1 MIYFYFYIISFSII
15 GYGFFVSKFLDINK
29 NNFGLLG
36 LIGIVFLCFFSYFSS
51 LFVKH
56 NYFFN
61 SLFIIIGL
69 LIFIFSLRKISSLK
83 REFINF
89 FIVFI
94 LLILF
99 ISISKNHDD
108 FPYYHFPYMIL
119 LTEHSHPIGLGL
131 LNNGFRSPSSIFF
144 IGSMFYLP
152 GINFYLF
159 HLTPAL
165 IMGFSNLLL
174 LNLTLNKKIFYKN
187 KFINFLSLLSLVFIN
202 IFFYRLA
209 EHGTDR
215 SGMII
220 IIISIIYLLHLINN
234 SYQNEKNENINY
246 LKIIA
251 ILICFAATIKPSF
264 LIYLI
269 FFLIPIF
276 FNHTRFLFLNLF
288 FTRTF
293 YFCFSLLA
301 FSVLF
306 TFLNSSCL
314 VFPISFTCFEN
325 LPWSIDKNTIKEASI
340 WFELWSKGGAN
351 PNFIVSDRLEYI
363 KGFNWVD
370 NWIKIYFFNKVSD
383 FILGIFALS
392 LITFLF
398 FYKKIEFDLKNK
410 KKYQLLYF
418 ILIFL
423 IIEWF
428 LKHPTLRYGGYH
440 IIGLIIFIPLSMLL
454 GKTKLNFKEYQ
465 KKIFVLLFITLLI
478 FSSRNITRL
487 NYEYE
492 KYSYN
497 LFINSKFK
505 FIGGNENFYFRYNNH
520 IENHKK
526 TYKVLNF
533 ANIKIIL
540 FHK

>member
-276 FNHTRFLFLNLF
+276 F
-288 FTRTF
+288 
-293 YFCFSLLA
+293 
-301 FSVLF
+301 
-306 TFLNSSCL
+306 
-314 VFPISFTCFEN
+314 
-325 LPWSIDKNTIKEASI
+325 
-340 WFELWSKGGAN
+340 
-351 PNFIVSDRLEYI
+351 
-363 KGFNWVD
+363 
-370 NWIKIYFFNKVSD
+370 
-383 FILGIFALS
+383 
-392 LITFLF
+392 
-398 FYKKIEFDLKNK
+398 
-410 KKYQLLYF
+410 
-418 ILIFL
+418 
-423 IIEWF
+423 
-428 LKHPTLRYGGYH
+428 
-440 IIGLIIFIPLSMLL
+440 
-454 GKTKLNFKEYQ
+454 
-465 KKIFVLLFITLLI
+465 
-478 FSSRNITRL
+478 
-487 NYEYE
+487 
-492 KYSYN
+492 
-497 LFINSKFK
+497 
-505 FIGGNENFYFRYNNH
+505 
-520 IENHKK
+520 
-526 TYKVLNF
+526 
-533 ANIKIIL
+533 
-540 FHK
+540 

>member
-454 GKTKLNFKEYQ
+454 GKTKLNFKESI
-465 KKIFVLLFITLLI
+465 KK
-478 FSSRNITRL
+478 
-487 NYEYE
+487 
-492 KYSYN
+492 
-497 LFINSKFK
+497 
-505 FIGGNENFYFRYNNH
+505 RYL
-520 IENHKK
+520 
-526 TYKVLNF
+526 YYYLS
-533 ANIKIIL
+533 L
-540 FHK
+540 Y

>member
-15 GYGFFVSKFLDINK
+15 GYGFLISKFLDINK

-56 NYFFN
+56 NYFLN

-83 REFINF
+83 REFIYF

-159 HLTPAL
+159 HVTPAL

-220 IIISIIYLLHLINN
+220 IIISIIYLLHLLNN
-234 SYQNEKNENINY
+234 SYQDEKNENINY
-246 LKIIA
+246 LKIIS
-251 ILICFAATIKPSF
+251 IFICFAATIKPSF
-264 LIYLI
+264 LIYFI
-269 FFLIPIF
+269 FFLVPFF

-351 PNFIVSDRLEYI
+351 PNFIVGNRLEYI
-363 KGFNWVD
+363 SGFNWVD

-392 LITFLF
+392 IITFLF
-398 FYKKIEFDLKNK
+398 FYKKIEFKLKNK

-440 IIGLIIFIPLSMLL
+440 IIGLIIFIPLSILL
-454 GKTKLNFKEYQ
+454 GKAKLNFTEYQ
-465 KKIFVLLFITLLI
+465 KKIFVLLFITLFI
-478 FSSRNITRL
+478 FSLRNMIRL

-497 LFINSKFK
+497 LFTNSKFK

-533 ANIKIIL
+533 ANKKIIL

>member
-174 LNLTLNKKIFYKN
+174 LNLTLNKKIFYRN

>member
-1 MIYFYFYIISFSII
+1 MIYLYLYIISFSLI
-15 GYGFFVSKFLDINK
+15 GYGFLISKFLEINK
-29 NNFGLLG
+29 YSFGFLG
-36 LIGIVFLCFFSYFSS
+36 LIGITFFGFFSFFSS
-51 LFVKH
+51 LFTKH

-61 SLFIIIGL
+61 SIFVIIGL
-69 LIFIFSLRKISSLK
+69 LIFIFSIKKISSFKKEL
-83 REFINF
+83 INF
-89 FIVFI
+89 FIIFI
-94 LLILF
+94 LLFLF
-99 ISISKNHDD
+99 ISVAKNHDD

-144 IGSMFYLP
+144 ISSMFYLP
-152 GINFYLF
+152 GIKFYLF

-174 LNLTLNKKIFYKN
+174 LNLTLDKKIFYRN

-220 IIISIIYLLHLINN
+220 IIISIIYLLHLLNN

-251 ILICFAATIKPSF
+251 IFICFAATIKPSF
-264 LIYLI
+264 LIYFI
-269 FFLIPIF
+269 FFLIPF
-276 FNHTRFLFLNLF
+276 FFKHTRFLFLNLF

-293 YFCFSLLA
+293 YFCFSLLS

-325 LPWSIDKNTIKEASI
+325 LPWSIDKNIIKEANI

-351 PNFIVSDRLEYI
+351 PNFIVSNRLEYI
-363 KGFNWVD
+363 SGFNWVD

-392 LITFLF
+392 IITFLF
-398 FYKKIEFDLKNK
+398 FYKKIQFDLENK

-418 ILIFL
+418 ILILL

-428 LKHPTLRYGGYH
+428 VKHPTLRYGGYH
-440 IIGLIIFIPLSMLL
+440 IIGLIIFIPLSMFL

-465 KKIFVLLFITLLI
+465 KKVFILLFITLFI
-478 FSSRNITRL
+478 FSSRNIIRL

-492 KYSYN
+492 NYSYN
-497 LFINSKFK
+497 LFTNSKFK

-533 ANIKIIL
+533 ANKRIIL

>member
-351 PNFIVSDRLEYI
+351 PNFIVIDRLEYI

>member
-99 ISISKNHDD
+99 VSIAKNHDD

>member
-1 MIYFYFYIISFSII
+1 MIYIYIYIISFSLI
-15 GYGFFVSKFLDINK
+15 GYGFLISRFLEINK
-29 NNFGLLG
+29 YSFGFLG
-36 LIGIVFLCFFSYFSS
+36 LIGITFFGFFSFFSS
-51 LFVKH
+51 LFTKH
-56 NYFFN
+56 DYFFN
-61 SLFIIIGL
+61 SIFVMIGL
-69 LIFIFSLRKISSLK
+69 LIFIFSIKKISSFKKEL
-83 REFINF
+83 INF
-89 FIVFI
+89 FIIFVFLF
-94 LLILF
+94 LLI
-99 ISISKNHDD
+99 SVAKNHDD

-119 LTEHSHPIGLGL
+119 LTEYSHPIGLGL

-144 IGSMFYLP
+144 ISSMFYLP
-152 GINFYLF
+152 GIKFYLF

-174 LNLTLNKKIFYKN
+174 LNLTLDKKIFYRN

-220 IIISIIYLLHLINN
+220 IIISIIYLLHLLNN
-234 SYQNEKNENINY
+234 SYKNEKNENINY

-251 ILICFAATIKPSF
+251 IFICFAATIKPSF
-264 LIYLI
+264 LIYSI
-269 FFLIPIF
+269 FLLIPF
-276 FNHTRFLFLNLF
+276 FFKHTKFLFLNLF

-325 LPWSIDKNTIKEASI
+325 LSWSIDKNTIKEASI

-351 PNFIVSDRLEYI
+351 PNFIVGDRLEYI
-363 KGFNWVD
+363 SGFNWVD

-392 LITFLF
+392 IITFLF

-454 GKTKLNFKEYQ
+454 GKTKLNFKKYQ
-465 KKIFVLLFITLLI
+465 KKVFIILFITLFI
-478 FSSRNITRL
+478 FSSRNIIRL

-497 LFINSKFK
+497 LFTNSQFK

-526 TYKVLNF
+526 TYRVLNF
-533 ANIKIIL
+533 ANKKIIL
-540 FHK
+540 IHK

>member
-1 MIYFYFYIISFSII
+1 MIYFYFYIISISII

-29 NNFGLLG
+29 NKFGLLG

-276 FNHTRFLFLNLF
+276 FNNNRFLFLNLF
-288 FTRTF
+288 FTWTF
-293 YFCFSLLA
+293 YFCFSWFA

-440 IIGLIIFIPLSMLL
+440 IIGLIIFIPLSVLL

>member
-363 KGFNWVD
+363 NGFNWVD